1 MQQATESEAD
11 SSEEEDSSR
20 FGSESDTEGG
30 DSGGMEEGS
39 RADWEGER
47 EHASGTEDEVNDDND
62 PVVEQPSEAGDSE
75 PANE

>member
-1 MQQATESEAD
+1 
-11 SSEEEDSSR
+11 
-20 FGSESDTEGG
+20 
-30 DSGGMEEGS
+30 MEEGS